1 MRYGEFWYKD
11 TDNSFRLPILIDDDI
26 FNGTLPANITGVSYT
41 GADARNALDALGL
54 LPCIDRFGIGMP
66 TQYVSYSYSGYSG
79 DMTQII
85 TETGLPIADNVTLKA
100 TGEISTEYPNFQNP
114 ELFQA
119 VPAGDSIY
127 GHGSTIYTAYHI
139 VDNTIFPY
147 SSIGVNINLRY
158 PTNSNFSIS
167 VPILPESAFTDDGK
181 IRASYW
187 NSQSQPNR
195 YFTITFSVDAA
206 RTKIDSI
213 SFSSTGIHN
222 SNSEISNA
230 LQNLLY
236 LSDYRLV
243 PDTPASTDDPYIDAG
258 YAPSTAPGGMS
269 QGSFDFTEDG
279 LTAVHTPSMDVL
291 GAGLVTCWNP
301 SKAQLAAVA
310 SWLWSTQPAQILQD
324 LLGNPI
330 NAIIGLNILPVQP
343 DVDGG
348 TNTIHFGPEDTA
360 VAAPKCTSQYVTVD
374 CGSLKIEPKY
384 GSYMDYAPPASA
396 ELFLPYCGGV
406 PLDINDVIDKTITIK
421 YQVDILSGACV
432 AYVFIDGTLH
442 YQRPGACA
450 ATVPITG
457 VQMPNVVS
465 GALSIVGAVA
475 GAIASLGASGA
486 GTAAKVASG
495 IATGT
500 SIASTAANMLKQQ
513 ISYSGTVSGWA
524 GLLGAQ
530 TPYVIL
536 ALPHATIPGGQNVI
550 MGYPAWVSGRIGDF
564 SGYTEC
570 KIDHVYALG
579 ATDAE
584 VDEIKTLLEGGV
596 IL

>member
-1 MRYGEFWYKD
+1 MATYNCANAAYSLTNITFYYPIIFDDVLSGTGQSGTQNATF
-11 TDNSFRLPILIDDDI
+11 TDLSNSDLTSKFIELFGFVAIPNPFPIQTGTATPWLTAVTAYLLENDILCSSSATSYVGISTRQFYASASNIANGRTAPAIYATQQGTAYIQYYIPILTSVANQ
-26 FNGTLPANITGVSYT
+26 NGVLRVDATTAPRPTVLTVNLQYNTSTEKWILTITGV
-41 GADARNALDALGL
+41 D
-54 LPCIDRFGIGMP
+54 
-66 TQYVSYSYSGYSG
+66 
-79 DMTQII
+79 
-85 TETGLPIADNVTLKA
+85 
-100 TGEISTEYPNFQNP
+100 
-114 ELFQA
+114 
-119 VPAGDSIY
+119 
-127 GHGSTIYTAYHI
+127 
-139 VDNTIFPY
+139 
-147 SSIGVNINLRY
+147 
-158 PTNSNFSIS
+158 
-167 VPILPESAFTDDGK
+167 
-181 IRASYW
+181 
-187 NSQSQPNR
+187 
-195 YFTITFSVDAA
+195 
-206 RTKIDSI
+206 
-213 SFSSTGIHN
+213 
-222 SNSEISNA
+222 
-230 LQNLLY
+230 Y
-236 LSDYRLV
+236 LSTYTSYAFNWSPLDFPIV
-243 PDTPASTDDPYIDAG
+243 IDTDDPYISAG
-258 YAPSTAPGGMS
+258 YPEATAPGGMS

>member
-1 MRYGEFWYKD
+1 MEFCPSTTSYYWLSSDNLD
-11 TDNSFRLPILIDDDI
+11 TYIQVSIPIMNRSIIVNNTIVGNNLTTYTYVLRFRWTRQADSTYRLTIQGYASTTIASSQASRKTVLNLFANVPLDQVKSDNDP
-26 FNGTLPANITGVSYT
+26 YT
-41 GADARNALDALGL
+41 GA
-54 LPCIDRFGIGMP
+54 
-66 TQYVSYSYSGYSG
+66 GY
-79 DMTQII
+79 
-85 TETGLPIADNVTLKA
+85 
-100 TGEISTEYPNFQNP
+100 P
-114 ELFQA
+114 EA
-119 VPAGDSIY
+119 
-127 GHGSTIYTAYHI
+127 
-139 VDNTIFPY
+139 
-147 SSIGVNINLRY
+147 
-158 PTNSNFSIS
+158 
-167 VPILPESAFTDDGK
+167 
-181 IRASYW
+181 
-187 NSQSQPNR
+187 
-195 YFTITFSVDAA
+195 
-206 RTKIDSI
+206 
-213 SFSSTGIHN
+213 
-222 SNSEISNA
+222 
-230 LQNLLY
+230 
-236 LSDYRLV
+236 
-243 PDTPASTDDPYIDAG
+243 
-258 YAPSTAPGGMS
+258 TAPGGMS

-291 GAGLVTCWNP
+291 GTGLVTCWNP

-536 ALPHATIPGGQNVI
+536 TLPHATIPGGQNVI

-570 KIDHVYALG
+570 KIDHVFALG

>member
-1 MRYGEFWYKD
+1 MGYLSYFNVSGYQN
-11 TDNSFRLPILIDDDI
+11 TDEITFKIPILVSETLFNEPSGTWASVLSTGGDGTKTIKNLVDQIKILLPEFENKINLPVLAEFANNIPSGYNLSTYYNDLVTELVTPATVQNWVSGVELTDVNDTQKGLGAPTGGYSQYDDY
-26 FNGTLPANITGVSYT
+26 FSASNGTQTTTRFTMFDFGMGVDYLN
-41 GADARNALDALGL
+41 R
-54 LPCIDRFGIGMP
+54 
-66 TQYVSYSYSGYSG
+66 
-79 DMTQII
+79 
-85 TETGLPIADNVTLKA
+85 TGLYERKQA
-100 TGEISTEYPNFQNP
+100 TVVIPLFPQTAIRSDGTIYFDTTQCRLIQLYFYLYENFAWRCDINIIPLSTTNLEYFLAWINGQKTS
-114 ELFQA
+114 
-119 VPAGDSIY
+119 VPAE
-127 GHGSTIYTAYHI
+127 
-139 VDNTIFPY
+139 V
-147 SSIGVNINLRY
+147 
-158 PTNSNFSIS
+158 
-167 VPILPESAFTDDGK
+167 
-181 IRASYW
+181 
-187 NSQSQPNR
+187 
-195 YFTITFSVDAA
+195 
-206 RTKIDSI
+206 
-213 SFSSTGIHN
+213 
-222 SNSEISNA
+222 
-230 LQNLLY
+230 
-236 LSDYRLV
+236 
-243 PDTPASTDDPYIDAG
+243 TDDPYIDAG
-258 YAPSTAPGGMS
+258 YPPSTAPGGLS

-279 LTAVHTPSMDVL
+279 LTGVHTPSIDVM
-291 GAGLVTCWNP
+291 GTGFVTCWNP
-301 SKAQLAAVA
+301 SKAQLTAVA

-343 DVDGG
+343 AVDGG

-360 VAAPKCTSQYVTVD
+360 VAAPMCTSQYVTVD

-384 GSYMDYAPPASA
+384 GSYMDYAPPAGA

-432 AYVFIDGTLH
+432 AYVFVEGTLH
-442 YQRPGACA
+442 YQKAGACA

-465 GALSIVGAVA
+465 GALSIIGAVA
-475 GAIASLGASGA
+475 GGIASLGATGA

-500 SIASTAANMLKQQ
+500 SIASTAANMLKHQ

-530 TPYVIL
+530 TPYIIL
-536 ALPHATIPGGQNVI
+536 TLPHAAIPGGQNVI

-570 KIDHVYALG
+570 RIDHVYALG